1 MVSLLDQ
8 EKGVATNY
16 SRGPSSPNK
25 GDSKNLKVGKVMLRE
40 NEYAVYPPSMESHID
55 INIGLST
62 GS

>member
-1 MVSLLDQ
+1 EV
-8 EKGVATNY
+8 
-16 SRGPSSPNK
+16 RHHPNE